1 MISSRAEAVANFNA
15 IKGQIRQHAG
25 ESVKAEGE
33 TYTVTDHFQV
43 SSPEGNYTVYK
54 GSSFDSDPKTRDTI
68 QVAMAPKDGV
78 SETRTFENY
87 SAKKLWVFNEER
99 LTVSTQQ
106 TQQGNG
112 AVFSSHSKVDF
123 AI

>member
-15 IKGQIRQHAG
+15 IKDQIRQRSGA
-25 ESVKAEGE
+25 SVKSEGE

-43 SSPEGNYTVYK
+43 TSPEGNYTVYK

-68 QVAMAPKDGV
+68 QVALATKDGV
-78 SETRTFENY
+78 DENRTFEHY

-106 TQQGNG
+106 TQKGMG
-112 AVFSSHSKVDF
+112 GFFSSQSKVDF

>member
-1 MISSRAEAVANFNA
+1 MRITMPLPQGDGGDSGFSSRPFIGIDDAPDDRVADDV
-15 IKGQIRQHAG
+15 GAG
-25 ESVKAEGE
+25 EIADVDAL
-33 TYTVTDHFQV
+33 DAL
-43 SSPEGNYTVYK
+43 
-54 GSSFDSDPKTRDTI
+54 KTR
-68 QVAMAPKDGV
+68 DGV